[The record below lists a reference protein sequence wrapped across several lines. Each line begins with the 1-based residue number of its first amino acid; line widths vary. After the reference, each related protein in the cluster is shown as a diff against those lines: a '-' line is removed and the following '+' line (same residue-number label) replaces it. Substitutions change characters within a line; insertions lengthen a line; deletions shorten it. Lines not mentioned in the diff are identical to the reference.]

1 MSTEILTLVLT
12 GVVVWIAFKYIN
24 RDEESSWKEK
34 VLVWLKNLIA
44 RPGGVVIPTHWFKGP
59 SSKERAKVPDPESLK
74 PDEQP
79 RTTAKSS
86 ERADLATL
94 LPSTPPV
101 SDEFDFS

>member
-44 RPGGVVIPTHWFKGP
+44 RPGGVVIRLVINQL
-59 SSKERAKVPDPESLK
+59 ELNLID
-74 PDEQP
+74 
-79 RTTAKSS
+79 
-86 ERADLATL
+86 
-94 LPSTPPV
+94 
-101 SDEFDFS
+101 